1 MLEKSKYNLVDDSM
15 DQRIPADNEG
25 HFQHGLT
32 FEVKFIGSL
41 DIVRPKSRIEIL
53 AAMRRI
59 RYEFKIK
66 NIKKKK
72 VSLIVSVDGV
82 KVVLRKKKKSQAM
95 RIVRTV
101 GQAFEVCHK
110 QSLDNAD
117 DTTTEVIDKLSVCP
131 DTTTEVVNELFVSP
145 DTTTEVF
152 PELPVYPDMITEVIK
167 ELFVCPDTTTEVIPE
182 LPVCPDM
189 TMEVVYELSV
199 TVTQAVSNLSVFSV
213 PALPDLPWRYPVLLE
228 LPWWSSAPPWWSS
241 AMPWWSSALQ
251 WGSLVPCTLLWWFSA
266 PPWGYSVPSTL
277 LWWFSA
283 PPLGSSV
290 PSALLWWSS
299 APLWGSSGLSALLW
313 WSSAPPWGSTVPSSR
328 LCSTEMVFSPAC
340 LGLVPRSDCSA
351 LAPQSAPT
359 WLVKGEEERSRD
371 ETLVSGNTTEESDNA
386 GLEKDDKVCEAPV
399 LVESSML
406 ASPLSSPLTVSHQV
420 ELLQRQL
427 QQQEQR
433 SQAAS
438 AQVVLLQQQLS
449 VETSARTEA
458 QARVQQLLQQNT
470 ELLQH
475 LSLLVKHV
483 QELELR
489 TQLHKNSPLGSQ
501 DSLLEIALRANM
513 PAVSRDPIPNP
524 PSSARGGFPLSNSL
538 VRLDSF
544 HFFTESSDQEK
555 KPEQDRD
562 SGQGQDEDQS
572 VGSSPPGN
580 QFLSALNTPGFRE
593 SGIASGYESNT
604 DESDDR
610 DSWGQ

>member
-1 MLEKSKYNLVDDSM
+1 MLEKSKYNLVDDSV
-15 DQRIPADNEG
+15 DQRIPADNDG
-25 HFQHGLT
+25 QFQHGLT

-59 RYEFKIK
+59 RYEFKMK

-72 VSLIVSVDGV
+72 VNLIVSVDGV
-82 KVVLRKKKKSQAM
+82 KVVLRKNKKVRCLHFFILVNCCSSLVIFFLFRIFYVSHDSQDLKIFSYIARDKKSNVFRCNVFKSKRKSQAM

-117 DTTTEVIDKLSVCP
+117 GEETLTFTHISFEFVGSKQH
-131 DTTTEVVNELFVSP
+131 VSP
-145 DTTTEVF
+145 IF
-152 PELPVYPDMITEVIK
+152 SMQ
-167 ELFVCPDTTTEVIPE
+167 VCEE
-182 LPVCPDM
+182 
-189 TMEVVYELSV
+189 
-199 TVTQAVSNLSVFSV
+199 
-213 PALPDLPWRYPVLLE
+213 PVLVME
-228 LPWWSSAPPWWSS
+228 
-241 AMPWWSSALQ
+241 
-251 WGSLVPCTLLWWFSA
+251 
-266 PPWGYSVPSTL
+266 
-277 LWWFSA
+277 
-283 PPLGSSV
+283 
-290 PSALLWWSS
+290 
-299 APLWGSSGLSALLW
+299 
-313 WSSAPPWGSTVPSSR
+313 SSR
-328 LCSTEMVFSPAC
+328 LAS
-340 LGLVPRSDCSA
+340 PRS
-351 LAPQSAPT
+351 
-359 WLVKGEEERSRD
+359 
-371 ETLVSGNTTEESDNA
+371 
-386 GLEKDDKVCEAPV
+386 
-399 LVESSML
+399 
-406 ASPLSSPLTVSHQV
+406 SPLSVSHQV
-420 ELLQRQL
+420 QLLQRQL

-483 QELELR
+483 QELEL
-489 TQLHKNSPLGSQ
+489 LGSQ

-513 PAVSRDPIPNP
+513 PAVSRDPNPNP
-524 PSSARGGFPLSNSL
+524 PSSAREGFPLSNSL
-538 VRLDSF
+538 ARLDGFSF
-544 HFFTESSDQEK
+544 FSESSEREK

-572 VGSSPPGN
+572 GGCSPPGN
-580 QFLSALNTPGFRE
+580 QFLCTLDTPGFRE

-610 DSWGQ
+610 DSWGH

>member
-82 KVVLRKKKKSQAM
+82 KVVLRKKKKKYEYSWDESQMTLAQDPIF
-95 RIVRTV
+95 RIFYVSHDSQDLKIFSYIAR
-101 GQAFEVCHK
+101 
-110 QSLDNAD
+110 
-117 DTTTEVIDKLSVCP
+117 DKKS
-131 DTTTEVVNELFVSP
+131 N
-145 DTTTEVF
+145 VF
-152 PELPVYPDMITEVIK
+152 R
-167 ELFVCPDTTTEVIPE
+167 C
-182 LPVCPDM
+182 
-189 TMEVVYELSV
+189 
-199 TVTQAVSNLSVFSV
+199 NVFKSK
-213 PALPDLPWRYPVLLE
+213 R
-228 LPWWSSAPPWWSS
+228 
-241 AMPWWSSALQ
+241 
-251 WGSLVPCTLLWWFSA
+251 
-266 PPWGYSVPSTL
+266 
-277 LWWFSA
+277 
-283 PPLGSSV
+283 
-290 PSALLWWSS
+290 
-299 APLWGSSGLSALLW
+299 
-313 WSSAPPWGSTVPSSR
+313 
-328 LCSTEMVFSPAC
+328 
-340 LGLVPRSDCSA
+340 
-351 LAPQSAPT
+351 
-359 WLVKGEEERSRD
+359 
-371 ETLVSGNTTEESDNA
+371 
-386 GLEKDDKVCEAPV
+386 KVCEAPV
-399 LVESSML
+399 LVESSRL

-420 ELLQRQL
+420 QLLQRQL

-438 AQVVLLQQQLS
+438 AQVVLLQKQLS

-489 TQLHKNSPLGSQ
+489 TQPHKNSPLGSQ

-544 HFFTESSDQEK
+544 HFFIESPDQEK

>member
-1 MLEKSKYNLVDDSM
+1 MLEKSKYNLVDDSV
-15 DQRIPADNEG
+15 DQRIPADNDG
-25 HFQHGLT
+25 QFQHGLT

-53 AAMRRI
+53 VAMRRI

-72 VSLIVSVDGV
+72 VNLIVSVDGV
-82 KVVLRKKKKSQAM
+82 KVVLRKKKKKFDYSWDESQMTLAQDPIFRIFYVSHDSQDLKIFSYIARDKKSNVFRCNVFKSKRKSQAM

-117 DTTTEVIDKLSVCP
+117 V
-131 DTTTEVVNELFVSP
+131 
-145 DTTTEVF
+145 
-152 PELPVYPDMITEVIK
+152 
-167 ELFVCPDTTTEVIPE
+167 
-182 LPVCPDM
+182 
-189 TMEVVYELSV
+189 
-199 TVTQAVSNLSVFSV
+199 
-213 PALPDLPWRYPVLLE
+213 
-228 LPWWSSAPPWWSS
+228 
-241 AMPWWSSALQ
+241 
-251 WGSLVPCTLLWWFSA
+251 
-266 PPWGYSVPSTL
+266 
-277 LWWFSA
+277 
-283 PPLGSSV
+283 
-290 PSALLWWSS
+290 
-299 APLWGSSGLSALLW
+299 
-313 WSSAPPWGSTVPSSR
+313 
-328 LCSTEMVFSPAC
+328 
-340 LGLVPRSDCSA
+340 
-351 LAPQSAPT
+351 
-359 WLVKGEEERSRD
+359 WLVKGEEERSKD
-371 ETLVSGNTTEESDNA
+371 ETSVAGGTTERSGNA
-386 GLEKDDKVCEAPV
+386 GLEKDEKVCEEPV
-399 LVESSML
+399 LLKESSRL
-406 ASPLSSPLTVSHQV
+406 ASPLSSPQSVSHQV
-420 ELLQRQL
+420 QLLQRQL

-489 TQLHKNSPLGSQ
+489 TQPHKNSPLGSQ

-513 PAVSRDPIPNP
+513 PAVSQ
-524 PSSARGGFPLSNSL
+524 SS
-538 VRLDSF
+538 
-544 HFFTESSDQEK
+544 EQEK

-572 VGSSPPGN
+572 GGCSPPGN
-580 QFLSALNTPGFRE
+580 QFLGSLDTPGFRE

>member
-82 KVVLRKKKKSQAM
+82 KVVLRKKKKKYEYSWDESQMTLAQDPIFRIFYVSHDSQDLKIFSYIARDKKSNVFRCNVFKSKRKSQAM

-117 DTTTEVIDKLSVCP
+117 
-131 DTTTEVVNELFVSP
+131 
-145 DTTTEVF
+145 
-152 PELPVYPDMITEVIK
+152 
-167 ELFVCPDTTTEVIPE
+167 
-182 LPVCPDM
+182 
-189 TMEVVYELSV
+189 
-199 TVTQAVSNLSVFSV
+199 A
-213 PALPDLPWRYPVLLE
+213 
-228 LPWWSSAPPWWSS
+228 
-241 AMPWWSSALQ
+241 
-251 WGSLVPCTLLWWFSA
+251 
-266 PPWGYSVPSTL
+266 
-277 LWWFSA
+277 
-283 PPLGSSV
+283 
-290 PSALLWWSS
+290 
-299 APLWGSSGLSALLW
+299 
-313 WSSAPPWGSTVPSSR
+313 
-328 LCSTEMVFSPAC
+328 
-340 LGLVPRSDCSA
+340 
-351 LAPQSAPT
+351 

-371 ETLVSGNTTEESDNA
+371 ETLVSGSTTEESDNA

-399 LVESSML
+399 LVESSRL

-420 ELLQRQL
+420 QLLQRQL

-489 TQLHKNSPLGSQ
+489 TQPHKN
-501 DSLLEIALRANM
+501 
-513 PAVSRDPIPNP
+513 
-524 PSSARGGFPLSNSL
+524 
-538 VRLDSF
+538 
-544 HFFTESSDQEK
+544 T
-555 KPEQDRD
+555 RD
-562 SGQGQDEDQS
+562 SPCESQVIWLQELLF
-572 VGSSPPGN
+572 PPCV
-580 QFLSALNTPGFRE
+580 PG
-593 SGIASGYESNT
+593 
-604 DESDDR
+604 
-610 DSWGQ
+610 

>member
-1 MLEKSKYNLVDDSM
+1 MLDKSKYNLVDDSV
-15 DQRIPADNEG
+15 DQRIPADNDG
-25 HFQHGLT
+25 QVQHGLT

-53 AAMRRI
+53 VAMRRI
-59 RYEFKIK
+59 RYEFKTK

-72 VSLIVSVDGV
+72 VNLIVSVDGV
-82 KVVLRKKKKSQAM
+82 KVVLRNKKKSQAM
-95 RIVRTV
+95 RIVRAV

-117 DTTTEVIDKLSVCP
+117 
-131 DTTTEVVNELFVSP
+131 
-145 DTTTEVF
+145 
-152 PELPVYPDMITEVIK
+152 
-167 ELFVCPDTTTEVIPE
+167 
-182 LPVCPDM
+182 
-189 TMEVVYELSV
+189 
-199 TVTQAVSNLSVFSV
+199 A
-213 PALPDLPWRYPVLLE
+213 
-228 LPWWSSAPPWWSS
+228 
-241 AMPWWSSALQ
+241 
-251 WGSLVPCTLLWWFSA
+251 
-266 PPWGYSVPSTL
+266 
-277 LWWFSA
+277 
-283 PPLGSSV
+283 
-290 PSALLWWSS
+290 
-299 APLWGSSGLSALLW
+299 
-313 WSSAPPWGSTVPSSR
+313 
-328 LCSTEMVFSPAC
+328 
-340 LGLVPRSDCSA
+340 
-351 LAPQSAPT
+351 
-359 WLVKGEEERSRD
+359 WLVKGEEERNKD
-371 ETLVSGNTTEESDNA
+371 ETSVAGGTTERSGNA
-386 GLEKDDKVCEAPV
+386 GLEKDEKVVEEPV
-399 LVESSML
+399 LVMESSRL
-406 ASPLSSPLTVSHQV
+406 GSPLSSPLSVSHQV
-420 ELLQRQL
+420 QLLQRQL

-489 TQLHKNSPLGSQ
+489 TQPHKNSPLGSQ

-513 PAVSRDPIPNP
+513 PAVSREPNP
-524 PSSARGGFPLSNSL
+524 NPSSSDREGFPLSNSL
-538 VRLDSF
+538 VRLDGF
-544 HFFTESSDQEK
+544 RFFSESSDQEK

-572 VGSSPPGN
+572 GGCSPPGN
-580 QFLSALNTPGFRE
+580 QFLSSLDTPGFRE